1 MRKFLTLLLLFFSV
15 AEVAWASN
23 TGGMEWETPLQ
34 TVVNSLTGPTAGLI
48 ALAAL
53 AGCFYM
59 LVFGGEMNAFV
70 QRLVYVVVAV
80 AGLVFCAAIG
90 RRLFGISGAVVTPVA
105 RVEAAAGHRE

>member
-1 MRKFLTLLLLFFSV
+1 MRKFLPLILLFFCV
-15 AEVAWASN
+15 AEAAFASN

-70 QRLVYVVVAV
+70 QRLVYVVIAV

-90 RRLFGISGAVVTPVA
+90 SRLFGISGAVIKPA
-105 RVEAAAGHRE
+105 LKIEAAGNTEE